1 MPIIQAYRRTKT
13 HPVHFNGGIVLYFK
27 PNERGDVVC
36 DVRDPKY
43 VETLLAIPTGFRL
56 YEHQPA
62 PVVVTQEH
70 VEPVISPVLTAAVVV
85 APVAPEAPPVPT
97 PPPVAETPAPTA
109 QPQADDRAR
118 YVLVN
123 ADGTRFDL
131 NPLTDEQLHA
141 FAAANNVKVHPNAK
155 GDTIRDKIVAGLK
168 SE

>member
-36 DVRDPKY
+36 DVRDKKLA
-43 VETLLAIPTGFRL
+43 ETLLAISTGFRL

-62 PVVVTQEH
+62 PLVVQEPI
-70 VEPVISPVLTAAVVV
+70 EPVISPVLVQPVAPI
-85 APVAPEAPPVPT
+85 APVAPEAPTAPAQPT
-97 PPPVAETPAPTA
+97 EQPETPAE
-109 QPQADDRAR
+109 QPKADDGAR
-118 YVLVN
+118 FVLVN
-123 ADGTRFDL
+123 ADGSQFDL
-131 NPLTDEQLHA
+131 RPLTDEQLHA
-141 FAAANNVKVHPNAK
+141 FAAANGVKVHPNAK